1 MGGKENPSGSGG
13 PSLALGM
20 SKIPLNTWHRI
31 YTPIKGGR
39 VSSRVEDLNWR
50 KSDRT
55 E

>member
-1 MGGKENPSGSGG
+1 MDGKEKPSRSGG

-20 SKIPLNTWHRI
+20 SKIPLKPGTEF
-31 YTPIKGGR
+31 TLPS
-39 VSSRVEDLNWR
+39 VSSRVEDLSWR